1 MKVSMVS
8 DSSDGLDVGRGMSE
22 TEFKEVWLKRA
33 SKPNSRNYVGNE
45 FRSWTLLQYK
55 NIVLQF

>member
-1 MKVSMVS
+1 
-8 DSSDGLDVGRGMSE
+8 LDVGRGMSE